1 MLGHHISKGDGFE
14 KSIREAHHLYKIK
27 AAQIFVAGPRNY
39 KLSDIPSLKNLK
51 KELDIKLYAHSSYL
65 TRPWDKS
72 KKTIDHTNEQLE
84 LCEKIGIEALVI
96 HLPKNTLNVVLSAL
110 KLIKNNKVDIYL
122 EIPSVIHDDNKSWE
136 LPEQIN
142 KLCKAIKK
150 QKIPNVY
157 ICVDTCHIWAAGTS
171 LRTKEEAK
179 AWINGLEY
187 PEYIKMIHLN
197 DSYHPMSYGK
207 DKHAQLFEG
216 HIWKGMKPKE
226 SGAYQFIKFAKK
238 YNIPIILE
246 RNGLKNEN
254 IDDEYNI
261 VHKLLNLA

>member
-14 KSIREAHHLYKIK
+14 ESIREAKELYDIK

-39 KLSDIPSLKNLK
+39 TLANIPSLKHLK

-65 TRPWDKS
+65 TRPWDQS
-72 KKTIDHTNEQLE
+72 DKTIEHTNDQLDA
-84 LCEKIGIEALVI
+84 CKKIGVEALVI
-96 HLPKNTLNVVLSAL
+96 HLPKNTLQVVIDAL
-110 KLIKNNKVDIYL
+110 KLIKNDKVDVYL
-122 EIPSVIHDDNKSWE
+122 EIPSVTHDPDKSWE

-150 QKIPNVY
+150 QKINGVY
-157 ICVDTCHIWAAGTS
+157 VCIDTCHIWAAGTS
-171 LRTKEEAK
+171 LQTKEEAK
-179 AWINGLEY
+179 AWINALEY

-216 HIWKGMKPKE
+216 YIWKNIKPKE

-254 IDDEYNI
+254 IEKEYKI
-261 VHKLLNLA
+261 VKNML

>member
-1 MLGHHISKGDGFE
+1 MLGHHISKGNRFE
-14 KSIREAHHLYKIK
+14 ESIREAKELYDIN

-39 KLSDIPSLKNLK
+39 QLANIPSLKNLK
-51 KELDIKLYAHSSYL
+51 KELGIHLYAHSSYL
-65 TRPWDKS
+65 TRPWDQS
-72 KKTIDHTNEQLE
+72 EKTINHTNEQLKM
-84 LCEKIGIEALVI
+84 CEKIGVEALVI
-96 HLPKNTLNVVLSAL
+96 HLPKNTLDVVLDAI
-110 KLIKNNKVDIYL
+110 KLIKKDKVDIYL
-122 EIPSVIHDDNKSWE
+122 EIPSVTHDDNKSWE

-142 KLCKAIKK
+142 KLCKALKK
-150 QKIPNVY
+150 QKIKNTF

-171 LRTKEEAK
+171 LRTKEEARN
-179 AWINGLEY
+179 WISALEY

-216 HIWKGMKPKE
+216 EIWKGIKPKE

-246 RNGLKNEN
+246 RNGLKNES
-254 IDDEYNI
+254 IDDEYKI
-261 VHKLLNLA
+261 VNKLL